1 MDAERIGSELEKT
14 SWSEQPTSRI
24 SFLRKLG
31 VFAAVGT
38 VAVLLPGKAKAG
50 NAVCCP
56 NACSTSCGSGQIPF
70 RCQDSCTGT
79 ICCVCFSPAPDCL
92 VKPCLC

>member
-1 MDAERIGSELEKT
+1 MNTERFGSELEDVGWEK
-14 SWSEQPTSRI
+14 QTSRI
-24 SFLRKLG
+24 SFLKKLG
-31 VFAAVGT
+31 AFAATGA

-56 NACSTSCGSGQIPF
+56 NACSRGCSGTQIPF
-70 RCQDSCTGT
+70 RCQDSCSGT
-79 ICCVCFSPAPDCL
+79 ICCVCFAPAGNCL